1 MKTINVTVGIAT
13 ELTRELDN
21 KVSVMLTRL
30 ELACKNNQ
38 QEIWKR
44 VKSTIIALLLK
55 GAVSSL
61 TDNGLINTIADVVVG
76 YNLFKD
82 IMLVKRILN
91 EAESFSEEVVKA
103 EIERLEKV
111 EFDLEFQN
119 NQSLGEILS
128 SFYFFYKYT

>member
-13 ELTRELDN
+13 ELTKELDN
-21 KVSVMLTRL
+21 KLSVMLTRL
-30 ELACKNNQ
+30 ELACKQNE

-44 VKSTIIALLLK
+44 IKNTIVALLLK

-82 IMLVKRILN
+82 VLLVKRILN
-91 EAESFSEEVVKA
+91 EAESFNEEVIKA
-103 EIERLEKV
+103 ELDRLSSI
-111 EFDLEFQN
+111 EFDIEF
-119 NQSLGEILS
+119 
-128 SFYFFYKYT
+128 

>member
-111 EFDLEFQN
+111 EFDLEF
-119 NQSLGEILS
+119 
-128 SFYFFYKYT
+128 

>member
-13 ELTRELDN
+13 ELTKELDN
-21 KVSVMLTRL
+21 KLSVMLTRL
-30 ELACKNNQ
+30 ELACKQNE

-44 VKSTIIALLLK
+44 IKNTIVALLLK

-82 IMLVKRILN
+82 VLLVKRILN
-91 EAESFSEEVVKA
+91 EAESFSEEVIKA
-103 EIERLEKV
+103 EIERLEQI
-111 EFDLEFQN
+111 EFDLEF
-119 NQSLGEILS
+119 
-128 SFYFFYKYT
+128 